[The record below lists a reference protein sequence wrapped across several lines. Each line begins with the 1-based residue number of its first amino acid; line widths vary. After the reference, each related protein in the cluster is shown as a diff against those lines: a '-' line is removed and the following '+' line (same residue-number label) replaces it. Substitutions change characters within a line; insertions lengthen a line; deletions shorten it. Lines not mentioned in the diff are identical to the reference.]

1 MFKGVKELINDGTVI
16 LFKWKYPYRLPNSGT
31 SGQTTQQTHSLWAFR
46 NCKYIGLLDV
56 DEYVN
61 FKFGKTIDEALN
73 IIIQQNKIDVP
84 SISSFR
90 FKNRVFYNPRG
101 LDSSGFKFLN
111 IPNCSQGF
119 YRGKEKNFII
129 PRNCETICVHR
140 VTLGKKMYE
149 IDSKYGF
156 FNHYYYMN
164 KTKRGR
170 EATNIKDSSI
180 SRLFSNEDIDYYSNF
195 L

>member
-90 FKNRVFYNPRG
+90 FKNRF
-101 LDSSGFKFLN
+101 FL
-111 IPNCSQGF
+111 IQ
-119 YRGKEKNFII
+119 
-129 PRNCETICVHR
+129 
-140 VTLGKKMYE
+140 
-149 IDSKYGF
+149 
-156 FNHYYYMN
+156 
-164 KTKRGR
+164 
-170 EATNIKDSSI
+170 
-180 SRLFSNEDIDYYSNF
+180 ED
-195 L
+195 